1 MPTLKLK
8 LKLKSSRMSTRTN
21 RTPETIQR
29 NKKGDASAS
38 SFLCFCQPNGIMACG
53 PSNAEYDSK
62 HVRFDFQLN
71 RKASENIRL
80 DPLRQRQQL
89 LPGGLTIID
98 QHQRLQPMHP
108 GIALAKAF
116 PTGALDQP
124 ASGQLDP
131 TIGLRIGHQIGMFG
145 IHALRQLNRNH
156 TVL

>member
-108 GIALAKAF
+108 GIAGSGNFSRRIAQMAWLTSAAV
-116 PTGALDQP
+116 GAVTP
-124 ASGQLDP
+124 CSA
-131 TIGLRIGHQIGMFG
+131 R
-145 IHALRQLNRNH
+145 R
-156 TVL
+156 